1 MTPLTV
7 INQSLDEL
15 IQAFNHDPGN
25 PFTRQK
31 LGRRYVQEENYTKA
45 SENYGLERI
54 DRREIEVNP
63 DDVLCFMTVKNEL
76 LRLPYW
82 FSFYRGKGLKKF
94 FIIDNASTDGTVEF
108 LARQT
113 DVYLWSTSHSFRR
126 AQGGIDWK
134 NLLRHQYGQ
143 GHWCMLLDADELLYY
158 PRMESLSIP
167 DLCRI
172 LDHNSKA
179 ALTVV
184 LLDMYSDKPIGE
196 TFYQSGDD
204 FLQVCPYFDRQ
215 FYHHHEINAGPFKN
229 SDLLHGGMRER
240 VFDQPAE
247 MWEFLVN
254 KVPLL
259 KSSCFIEVTA
269 GHHWAS
275 VPKEQIAEVRG
286 ALLHFKYFH
295 IFQEKVKEN
304 IRNTQHFAGS
314 TDYKKYNQKLIEV
327 KDLNLFDYHQSIK
340 LESSQALL
348 AAEVMMAGELA
359 SSPKGEISS

>member
-45 SENYGLERI
+45 SEIYGLERI

-113 DVYLWSTSHSFRR
+113 DVYLWSTPYSYKRSY
-126 AQGGIDWK
+126 AGNDWK

-179 ALTVV
+179 ALTVI
-184 LLDMYSDKPIGE
+184 LLDMYSDKLIGE
-196 TFYQSGDD
+196 TIYQSGDD

-215 FYHHHEINAGPFKN
+215 FYHHHE
-229 SDLLHGGMRER
+229 
-240 VFDQPAE
+240 
-247 MWEFLVN
+247 
-254 KVPLL
+254 
-259 KSSCFIEVTA
+259 KS
-269 GHHWAS
+269 
-275 VPKEQIAEVRG
+275 
-286 ALLHFKYFH
+286 
-295 IFQEKVKEN
+295 
-304 IRNTQHFAGS
+304 
-314 TDYKKYNQKLIEV
+314 
-327 KDLNLFDYHQSIK
+327 
-340 LESSQALL
+340 
-348 AAEVMMAGELA
+348 
-359 SSPKGEISS
+359 